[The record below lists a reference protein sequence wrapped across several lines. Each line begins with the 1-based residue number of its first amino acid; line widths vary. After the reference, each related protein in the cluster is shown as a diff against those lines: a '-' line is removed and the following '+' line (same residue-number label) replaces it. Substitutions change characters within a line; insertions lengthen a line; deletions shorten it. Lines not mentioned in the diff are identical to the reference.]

1 MMRTVFFTIAAA
13 LSAAGFGYAADLA
26 NIPDQKFEAREKYL
40 LLPMKA
46 SAKDT
51 EVTLLSP
58 DGAVLAQFQGS
69 LADKDPDWY
78 ADVDISAYKGRI
90 LDLRYDRQNVKD
102 LAHFQSAEPE
112 KNAPE
117 DEYGRPGFHLTS
129 NGGAMGQFNGLFY
142 FKGKWRAFYQ
152 LYPFAADGKYGSYE
166 WGYAEGGNLLIWRNL
181 PAVMRPRFFGE
192 KIEKF
197 LSGGAYVDVDNKSGM
212 FAASGGGVI
221 FSASTNLRPC
231 VLIFSSDLKTF
242 TEASFAPDIKGDGR
256 NPRIFYNR
264 DYGLW
269 TIVRAEKTARDSD
282 SYAAVIYVSKDLS
295 RWEKTAVVAGL
306 EGDAFSLVKV
316 PPSGAPTSAKW
327 ALLDSTGGY
336 VIGDFNGRKFVPA
349 SKKQRIFF
357 GSVGDVSVWG
367 NTPSGNV
374 LVSALIRQPEGLMRK
389 LGQRYTD
396 CMGVPWEL
404 RLVQVKGG
412 AFQLRAYIPH
422 EIETHIGEGVEA
434 LETGQMEFSGNIFEI
449 PGAGGNRFLI
459 GGRFFTSNAANI
471 IIEVGLESFDY
482 NFGSNSFT
490 ITRAGSQKYSLPAQ
504 VPLNRNII
512 DYRMFVDTCA
522 VELQMGAGEA
532 VLVWGDALL
541 EDLQQIRIGS
551 GADVYTDFMGKFP
564 IFKKPVSEI
573 KAAGAKRFEKV
584 LKELG
589 LDKNK

>member
-1 MMRTVFFTIAAA
+1 MRTIFFTIAAA
-13 LSAAGFGYAADLA
+13 LSAAGLGYAADRA
-26 NIPDQKFEAREKYL
+26 NFPEEKFEVRDNYL

-46 SAKDT
+46 SAKDS
-51 EVTLLSP
+51 EVSLLSP
-58 DGAVLAQFQGS
+58 DGAVVAQFQGS
-69 LADKDPDWY
+69 LAEKDPDWY
-78 ADVDISAYKGRI
+78 ADIDISAYKGRI
-90 LDLRYDRQNVKD
+90 LDLRYDRQIVKD

-152 LYPFAADGKYGSYE
+152 LYPFAADGKYGSYG
-166 WGYAEGGNLLIWRNL
+166 WGSAVGDNLLIWQNL
-181 PAVMRPRFFGE
+181 PAVMRPRFSGG

-197 LSGGAYVDVDNKSGM
+197 LSGGAYVDTENKSRM

-221 FSASTNLRPC
+221 FAASTNLRPC

-242 TEASFAPDIKGDGR
+242 TEASFVPDIKGEGR
-256 NPRIFYNR
+256 NPRIFFNR

-269 TIVRAEKTARDSD
+269 TIVRAEKTARNSD
-282 SYAAVIYVSKDLS
+282 AFAAVIYVSKDLS
-295 RWEKTAVVAGL
+295 RWEKTAVLAGL
-306 EGDAFSLVKV
+306 DGDAFSLVKV
-316 PPSGAPTSAKW
+316 PPSGAPESAKW

-336 VIGDFNGRKFVPA
+336 VIGDFNGRTFAPA
-349 SKKQRIFF
+349 SKKQRIFY
-357 GSVGDVSVWG
+357 GSVGDVAVWG

-374 LVSALIRQPEGLMRK
+374 LVSVLIRQPEGLMRK
-389 LGQRYTD
+389 LDQRYTD

-412 AFQLRAYIPH
+412 AFQLRAYIPR
-422 EIETHIGEGVEA
+422 EIEAHIGEGVQA
-434 LETGQMEFSGNIFEI
+434 LENGEMEFSGNIFEI
-449 PGAGGNRFLI
+449 AGASGNKFLI

-471 IIEVGLESFDY
+471 IIEVGLASFDY
-482 NFGSNSFT
+482 NFGSKSFT
-490 ITRAGSQKYSLPAQ
+490 ITRSGAEKYLLPAQ

-512 DYRMFVDTCA
+512 DYRMFVDTCS

-532 VLVWGDALL
+532 VLVWGDAFF

-551 GADVYTDFMGKFP
+551 AADIYTDFMGKFP
-564 IFKKPVSEI
+564 LFKKPVGEI
-573 KAAGAKRFEKV
+573 KADGAKRFDEV
-584 LKELG
+584 LKKLG